1 MAPRKAG
8 PKALLLYAFAG
19 ALACVL
25 LACAPAKIERP
36 DILLVVI
43 DTLRSDHVGSY
54 GYSRPTTPNL
64 DRLASEGAL
73 FEVAYS
79 PMGTT
84 TPAHAALFTARE
96 PLNLGVV
103 RNGLILGDDA
113 LTLAELLSDAGYQTA
128 AFVSSYPVS
137 RRFGLA
143 QGFDH
148 FDDTFRRADSKIRTR
163 EWEDLT
169 VEGGFDRNGQATV
182 DAALAWLQTEASAA
196 PLFLWLHLFD
206 PHGPHRRDHA
216 AQEFAPLFLRPGMT
230 PLERQ
235 IALYDANVRYA
246 DEQVAR
252 IIRFLSESRDWENT
266 LCIVLSDHGEGLSD
280 HRWSFHNRTTYEE
293 ELRVPFVVRWPG
305 RIAASLRVAQPAHLT
320 DLLPTLLSA
329 LGLESGD
336 LALHGIDL
344 MPHLRQKQEDD
355 SELAIFLQRPYY
367 ENGQRGFGDKG
378 PGFGL
383 RKGAWK
389 FFEAP
394 EEGRRELYDLD
405 ADPRE
410 RVDLSSLRHEQADAM
425 SALIDT
431 WRKQL
436 EAPRG
441 VSEMT
446 PEDRAAMEA
455 LGYAE

>member
-1 MAPRKAG
+1 VRTFS
-8 PKALLLYAFAG
+8 LRRCAG
-19 ALACVL
+19 AFSCVL
-25 LACAPAKIERP
+25 FACAPDPVERP

-43 DTLRSDHVGSY
+43 DTLRADHVGSY

-64 DRLASEGAL
+64 DRLATEGAL

-96 PLNLGVV
+96 PLSLGVV
-103 RNGLILGDDA
+103 RNGLILGEES
-113 LTLAELLSDAGYQTA
+113 LTLAELLAGAGYQTA

-143 QGFDH
+143 QGFAH
-148 FDDTFRRADSKIRTR
+148 FDDTFHKADSKVRMQ

-169 VEGGFDRNGQATV
+169 VDGGFDRNGQATV
-182 DAALAWLQTEASAA
+182 DAALAWLETEATAS

-206 PHGPHRRDHA
+206 PHGPHRPNDA
-216 AQEFAPLFLRPGMT
+216 AKKFAPQFIRPGMT
-230 PLERQ
+230 PQQQR

-246 DEQVAR
+246 DEQLGR
-252 IIRFLSESRDWENT
+252 IVQYLSESRDWDNT
-266 LCIVLSDHGEGLSD
+266 LCVVLSDHGEGLRD
-280 HRWSFHNRTTYEE
+280 HRWSFHNRYTYEE
-293 ELRVPFVVRWPG
+293 ELRVPLVVRWPG
-305 RIAASLRVAQPAHLT
+305 RVAAALRVVQPAHLV
-320 DLLPTLLSA
+320 DLLPTLSSA
-329 LGLESGD
+329 LGLETEEHVF
-336 LALHGIDL
+336 HGIDL
-344 MPHLRQKQEDD
+344 MPHLLQTGEHDAERA
-355 SELAIFLQRPYY
+355 LFLQRPYY
-367 ENGQRGFGDKG
+367 ENGQRGFGDEG

-389 FFEAP
+389 YFEAP

-410 RVDLSSLRHEQADAM
+410 RVDLSSDRREQADAM
-425 SALIDT
+425 SALIAA
-431 WRKQL
+431 WREQR
-436 EAPRG
+436 EAPAAAAADL
-441 VSEMT
+441 S
-446 PEDRAAMEA
+446 PEDRAAMKA

>member
-1 MAPRKAG
+1 MATRGATLKAFS
-8 PKALLLYAFAG
+8 PAFAG
-19 ALACVL
+19 ILAL
-25 LACAPAKIERP
+25 LACAPAPVERP

-43 DTLRSDHVGSY
+43 DTLRADHVGSY

-84 TPAHAALFTARE
+84 TPAHAALFTSRE

-103 RNGLILGDDA
+103 RNGLSLGDES

-143 QGFDH
+143 QGFDDV
-148 FDDTFRRADSKIRTR
+148 FQKADSKIRR
-163 EWEDLT
+163 KKWEEHT
-169 VEGGFDRNGQATV
+169 VEGGFDRNGRATV
-182 DAALAWLQTEASAA
+182 DIALSWLRNEAAPA

-206 PHGPHRRDHA
+206 PHGPHKPSDA
-216 AQEFAPLFLRPGMT
+216 AHEFAPLFLRPGMT
-230 PLERQ
+230 PQEQQ
-235 IALYDANVRYA
+235 IALYDSRVRYA
-246 DEQVAR
+246 DAQLAR
-252 IIRFLSESRDWENT
+252 FIRIFSESRDWENT

-280 HRWSFHNRTTYEE
+280 HRWPFHNRYTYEE
-293 ELRVPFVVRWPG
+293 ELRVPFVIRWPG
-305 RIAASLRVAQPAHLT
+305 RIEASLRVTQPAHLI
-320 DLLPTLLSA
+320 DVLPTMVSA
-329 LGLESGD
+329 LSLNTGD

-344 MPHLRQKQEDD
+344 MPHLRQTKNRDAER
-355 SELAIFLQRPYY
+355 ELFLQRPYY
-367 ENGQRGFGDKG
+367 ENEQRRLGDKG

-383 RKGAWK
+383 RKGIWK
-389 FFEAP
+389 YFEAP

-410 RVDLSSLRHEQADAM
+410 RVDLSERRREQADAM
-425 SALIDT
+425 SALIAA
-431 WRKQL
+431 WRERL
-436 EAPRG
+436 EAPPAA
-441 VSEMT
+441 SDTT
-446 PEDRAAMEA
+446 PAERAALEA